1 MNEIQISQIHHRCFA
16 KIDLDALCENFE
28 NIRALLN
35 ENVKVCA
42 IVKADAYGH
51 GSVAVSKELES
62 RTDIFAVGT
71 LEEGME
77 LRKAGIEKDILVL
90 TYVSPYQ
97 YDELVENNLT
107 ATIYNKEDAEKLS
120 VCAKQKGKTVKIHIA
135 VETGMG
141 RIGFSPDEESA
152 DTVKEISELSNVEI
166 EGLFSHYAKADYADK
181 TSANKQ
187 TELFDKFISL
197 LNGRDICIPVKH
209 ICNSAGIIDMDNHYD
224 MVRMGIALYGMYPSD
239 EVMKERVTL
248 KPCMEVFAHVS
259 HIKEVEKG
267 TPIGYGHS
275 YVAESDRKIATVG
288 IGYADG
294 YNRCLTGKGWVLIG
308 GKKAF
313 ITGKVCMD
321 QIMVDVTDIPDV
333 KVGDK
338 VVIMGRMEDE
348 EISAETHASHCE
360 TISYEIIS
368 TFMPRVKRFYFKDG
382 KLIK

>member
-1 MNEIQISQIHHRCFA
+1 
-16 KIDLDALCENFE
+16 
-28 NIRALLN
+28 
-35 ENVKVCA
+35 
-42 IVKADAYGH
+42 
-51 GSVAVSKELES
+51 
-62 RTDIFAVGT
+62 
-71 LEEGME
+71 
-77 LRKAGIEKDILVL
+77 
-90 TYVSPYQ
+90 
-97 YDELVENNLT
+97 
-107 ATIYNKEDAEKLS
+107 
-120 VCAKQKGKTVKIHIA
+120 
-135 VETGMG
+135 
-141 RIGFSPDEESA
+141 
-152 DTVKEISELSNVEI
+152 
-166 EGLFSHYAKADYADK
+166 
-181 TSANKQ
+181 
-187 TELFDKFISL
+187 
-197 LNGRDICIPVKH
+197 
-209 ICNSAGIIDMDNHYD
+209 
-224 MVRMGIALYGMYPSD
+224 
-239 EVMKERVTL
+239 
-248 KPCMEVFAHVS
+248 MEVFALVS

-348 EISAETHASHCE
+348 EISAETLASLCD

-382 KLIK
+382 KLIKKIPQGDDLFVVFFYQKSFTVSSINFSSSSVKCVLFIIPMFSFICSGFEAPMSTLVATPSFITQERAICERGCPLPFARLSRALSFSIFSGEMV

>member
-28 NIRALLN
+28 NISALLN
-35 ENVKVCA
+35 ENVKGCA

-187 TELFDKFISL
+187 TELFDKIIYL

-248 KPCMEVFAHVS
+248 KPVWRS
-259 HIKEVEKG
+259 LLL
-267 TPIGYGHS
+267 Y
-275 YVAESDRKIATVG
+275 
-288 IGYADG
+288 
-294 YNRCLTGKGWVLIG
+294 LT
-308 GKKAF
+308 
-313 ITGKVCMD
+313 
-321 QIMVDVTDIPDV
+321 
-333 KVGDK
+333 
-338 VVIMGRMEDE
+338 
-348 EISAETHASHCE
+348 
-360 TISYEIIS
+360 
-368 TFMPRVKRFYFKDG
+368 
-382 KLIK
+382 